1 MSEQHR
7 NQRRDEN
14 WPKTITVALTGAS
27 GSQYGLRLVQCLID
41 AGMRVYLL
49 VSQAGQV
56 VLKMEADLEVPARP
70 AEAEAFFLD
79 YFNAQPGQLRVF
91 GRQQW
96 TAPVASG
103 TNPPDAMVI
112 CPCTTGTLASIAAGV
127 STSLI
132 DRAADVTMKE
142 SRKLILVVRE
152 TPFTPIHLENM
163 LRLARAGA
171 VILPPS
177 PGFYHHPQTVADL
190 VDFVVARVLDQLAVP
205 HTLMQRW
212 GV

>member
-1 MSEQHR
+1 MSEPLQ
-7 NQRRDEN
+7 D

-27 GSQYGLRLVQCLID
+27 GSQYGLRLVECLLA

-49 VSQAGQV
+49 ISQAGQV

-70 AEAEAFFLD
+70 AEAEIFFLD
-79 YFNAQPGQLRVF
+79 HFKAQPGQLRVF

-103 TNPPDAMVI
+103 SNPPDAMVI

-142 SRKLILVVRE
+142 SRKLILVIRE
-152 TPFTPIHLENM
+152 TPFTAIHLDNM

-171 VILPPS
+171 VIMPAN
-177 PGFYHHPQTVADL
+177 PGFYFKPTRVVEL
-190 VDFVVARVLDQLAVP
+190 VDFMVARILDHLGVP
-205 HTLMQRW
+205 HRLIPRW
-212 GV
+212 GNLD

>member
-1 MSEQHR
+1 VTDPLTPPAAAS
-7 NQRRDEN
+7 
-14 WPKTITVALTGAS
+14 WPKTVTVAITGAS
-27 GSQYGLRLVQCLID
+27 GSQYGLRLIECLIA
-41 AGMRVYLL
+41 AGLRVYVL

-56 VLKMEADLEVPARP
+56 VLKMEADLDVPARP
-70 AEAEAFFLD
+70 ADAEAFFSA
-79 YFNAQPGQLRVF
+79 YFGARPGQLRVF

-112 CPCTTGTLASIAAGV
+112 CPCTTGTLASVAAGV

-142 SRKLILVVRE
+142 ARKLILVVRE
-152 TPFTPIHLENM
+152 TPFTAIHLENM

-171 VILPPS
+171 VIMPAN
-177 PGFYHHPQTVADL
+177 PGFYFKPTRVEQI
-190 VDFVVARVLDQLAVP
+190 VDFMVARILDHLGVANDLAP
-205 HTLMQRW
+205 RW
-212 GV
+212 GE